1 MIESVDYNKPGKVTR
16 CLSRSGVLG
25 RRTMFW
31 SWYAPRNFGD
41 WLGPYLF
48 EAITGKRPVYHDGWS
63 RTRLGCYFT
72 AGSILRKIKLEDDA
86 IVWGSGIMSA
96 EDEVLRPRRILS
108 VRGPLTLKRLHD
120 LGFDCPDR
128 FGDPGLLLS
137 RVFPQNA
144 RAATHR
150 IGLIPHFVDLPAFRD
165 IDLADGVRL
174 IDVTQPVEKVAA
186 AIASCEATISSSLHG
201 LIVSHAYG
209 VPSMWCK
216 SVEPI
221 HGDDSKFYDHYG
233 ALEVGPPEV
242 APTSVWRD
250 HATVRVLDYASAPSI
265 SRCVNDLVATCP
277 FGRIR

>member
-1 MIESVDYNKPGKVTR
+1 M
-16 CLSRSGVLG
+16 
-25 RRTMFW
+25 
-31 SWYAPRNFGD
+31 
-41 WLGPYLF
+41 
-48 EAITGKRPVYHDGWS
+48 
-63 RTRLGCYFT
+63 
-72 AGSILRKIKLEDDA
+72 
-86 IVWGSGIMSA
+86 
-96 EDEVLRPRRILS
+96 
-108 VRGPLTLKRLHD
+108 
-120 LGFDCPDR
+120 GFDCPDR